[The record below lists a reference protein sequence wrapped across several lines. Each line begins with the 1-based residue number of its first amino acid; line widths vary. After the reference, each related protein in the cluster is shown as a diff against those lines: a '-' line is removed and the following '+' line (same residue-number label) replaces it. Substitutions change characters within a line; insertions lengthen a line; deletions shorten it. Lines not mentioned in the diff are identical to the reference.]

1 MMPEL
6 KYSTRNPLGILAMFI
21 SFAYLAMVVCFTV
34 GMDKLC
40 GRAERLSLI
49 GFLVLF
55 PFVILGVFYNL
66 ITKHNGKLYGPR
78 DYRCDEVFAMM
89 SGTEIDSRNKKE
101 FADVC
106 EKEQQDDTE
115 GASCDLRK
123 KSQEDKQNLCQK
135 VRLRTLYDDL
145 QHKTVAYI
153 GKKLNIRFTEN
164 VKATIGNATF
174 EFDAVGDGR
183 FGKYILECKYGNGN
197 NILSRLDSIS
207 AGLKTVAEAFDA
219 AGISYRL
226 ILAFVIREY
235 STSIASRIRE
245 YFSTHNPGVVTYVL
259 DSSELMTDK

>member
-1 MMPEL
+1 MPEF

-40 GRAERLSLI
+40 GRVERLSII

-55 PFVILGVFYNL
+55 PFVILSVFYNL

-78 DYRCDEVFAMM
+78 DYRRDEVFAMM
-89 SGTEIDSRNKKE
+89 SGTEIGSRHKKE
-101 FADVC
+101 FADVG
-106 EKEQQDDTE
+106 ENAQKDDTE
-115 GASCDLRK
+115 GTNCDLRK
-123 KSQEDKQNLCQK
+123 KSQEEKQDLCQK
-135 VRLRTLYDDL
+135 VRLLTLYDDL
-145 QHKTVAYI
+145 QQKTVADI

-183 FGKYILECKYGNGN
+183 FGKYILECKYGSGN
-197 NILSRLDSIS
+197 NILIRLDSIS
-207 AGLKTVAEAFDA
+207 AGLKAVAEAFEA

-226 ILAFVIREY
+226 ILAFVVRDYSEPLASKIRQ
-235 STSIASRIRE
+235 
-245 YFSTHNPGVVTYVL
+245 YFAEHNSGVVTYVL
-259 DSSELMTDK
+259 DYSKLMVE